1 MPWSSFP
8 PPLPPHPFRRVFI
21 THCGMH
27 GVMESVYYGV
37 PMVGMAIYGDQADNL
52 ARVEDRGV
60 GVAIGKADTADQ
72 IQAAILRVRDDQ
84 R

>member
-1 MPWSSFP
+1 
-8 PPLPPHPFRRVFI
+8 
-21 THCGMH
+21 MH